1 MEGKKTVMVS
11 NILIWNKEIGFIRIN
26 EGSGD
31 NLSHEDEQQG
41 YVDYIMLEFMQYDG
55 MEINETDGA
64 QIMLK
69 ELYQEKFKDYNEAD
83 VVQYLIDTEWIPDAD
98 YYYLYAK

>member
-1 MEGKKTVMVS
+1 MEVIKTVMVS
-11 NILIWNKEIGFIRIN
+11 NILIWNREIGFIRIN

-31 NLSHEDEQQG
+31 NLSQEDEQQG

-55 MEINETDGA
+55 IEINETDGA

-69 ELYQEKFKDYNEAD
+69 ELYQEKFEDEAD
-83 VVQYLIDTEWIPDAD
+83 VVQYLIDTEWIPGAD
-98 YYYLYAK
+98 YYYLYAE

>member
-1 MEGKKTVMVS
+1 MEVIKTVMVS
-11 NILIWNKEIGFIRIN
+11 NILIWNREIGFIRIN

-31 NLSHEDEQQG
+31 NLSQEDEQQG

-69 ELYQEKFKDYNEAD
+69 ELYQEKFEDEAD
-83 VVQYLIDTEWIPDAD
+83 VVQYLIDTEWIPGAD
-98 YYYLYAK
+98 YYYLYAE